1 MIPSEGVVL
10 KRMPATEEAAA
21 PGYRRVAERLR
32 QEILD
37 GAAPPGSWLR
47 MQAVAD
53 RLGTSVQPVREA
65 LQLLEGEGLVEI
77 LPNRGARV
85 HGLDATRLLHIYEAR
100 EALESF
106 AARRFAEDA
115 PLSELRRLEAIQK
128 DHDRASRAGDEA
140 EIVRTNRAFHA
151 CINMFGANP
160 LIIDPVSRYIDL
172 GLMLIGRVGRE
183 PNYVKRVVPE
193 HHALLAAFRARDASR
208 AADIGSAHV
217 RTTREVMLARVAAAR
232 GKLP

>member
-1 MIPSEGVVL
+1 MIRSEGIVL
-10 KRMPATEEAAA
+10 ERMPATEEAAA
-21 PGYRRVAERLR
+21 PGYRRVTERLR

-37 GAAPPGSWLR
+37 GAVPPGSWLR

-85 HGLDATRLLHIYEAR
+85 HGLDATRLLHIYEVR

-115 PLSELRRLEAIQK
+115 PLSELHRLEAIQK
-128 DHDRASRAGDEA
+128 EHDRAARARDEV
-140 EIVRTNRAFHA
+140 EVVRTNRLFHA

-172 GLMLIGRVGRE
+172 GLMLIRRVGR
-183 PNYVKRVVPE
+183 PADYLKRVVPE
-193 HHALLAAFRARDASR
+193 HHAMLAAFRQRDASR
-208 AADIGSAHV
+208 AADIGAAHV
-217 RTTREVMLARVAAAR
+217 RATREAMLARVAAAR
-232 GKLP
+232 GKIL